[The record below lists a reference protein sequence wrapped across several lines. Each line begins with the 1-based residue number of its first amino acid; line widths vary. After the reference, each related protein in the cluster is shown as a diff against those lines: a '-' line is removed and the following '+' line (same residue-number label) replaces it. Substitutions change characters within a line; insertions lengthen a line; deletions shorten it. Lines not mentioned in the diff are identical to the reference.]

1 MFYIALSVNNKLSM
15 LSTFMAL
22 LPLINICIS
31 KLFTHSNWCNLCY
44 SWYVGY
50 VDNVWLSKSLR
61 FEWTGRSIVLQSGV
75 TRRHRLV
82 TGDKQI
88 SSMASILNTHHRQ
101 GRALP
106 PAHTL
111 HTVTRILYQRISIIC
126 IAPHHV
132 VENNEKNISTTA
144 MQMLERAK

>member
-111 HTVTRILYQRISIIC
+111 HTYSIQWPENYISIIC
-126 IAPHHV
+126 IAPHPDV
-132 VENNEKNISTTA
+132 VVNNEKNISTA
-144 MQMLERAK
+144 M

>member
-111 HTVTRILYQRISIIC
+111 HTYSIQWPENYISIIC
-126 IAPHHV
+126 IAPRPDV
-132 VENNEKNISTTA
+132 VVNNEKNISTA
-144 MQMLERAK
+144 M